1 MKKIIFTLGTV
12 VLFLAACNT
21 SSKVQ
26 EPEFRDVKDV
36 RLVNVGVLNT
46 TAGVDLIYYNPN
58 NFGVE
63 LADAR
68 GDVYVDGQYLGR
80 FNLNDNV
87 QIRRKSE
94 FVIPALVSV
103 DNLGLVKNQRDI
115 YKKKEVTVRIDG
127 YARLKKAGFSKEV
140 PVKYEGVQS
149 VDKFRSIVSH

>member
-1 MKKIIFTLGTV
+1 MKKIIFTLGGA
-12 VLFLAACNT
+12 VLLLSACNT
-21 SSKVQ
+21 TSKVQ
-26 EPEFRDVKDV
+26 EPEFRDVRDV
-36 RLVNVGVLNT
+36 RLVKVGVLNT

-68 GDVYVDGQYLGR
+68 GDVYVDGQYLGK
-80 FNLNDNV
+80 FNLNNKV
-87 QIRRKSE
+87 SIKRKAE
-94 FVIPALVSV
+94 FVIPAMVSV

-115 YKKKEVTVRIDG
+115 YKKKEVTVRVDG
-127 YARLKKAGFSKEV
+127 FARLKKAGFSKEV

>member
-1 MKKIIFTLGTV
+1 MKKIIFTLGSA
-12 VLFLAACNT
+12 VLLLSACNT
-21 SSKVQ
+21 TSKVQ

-80 FNLNDNV
+80 FNLNDKV
-87 QIRRKSE
+87 SIGKRKE

-115 YKKKEVTVRIDG
+115 YKKKEVTIRIDG
-127 YARLKKAGFSKEV
+127 FARLKKAGFSKEI

>member
-1 MKKIIFTLGTV
+1 MKKGIFTITTALV
-12 VLFLAACNT
+12 FLAACKT
-21 SSKVQ
+21 SNVQ
-26 EPEFRDVKDV
+26 EPEFRDIKDV

-80 FNLNDNV
+80 FNLNDKVN
-87 QIRRKSE
+87 IGKRKE

-103 DNLGLVKNQRDI
+103 DNLGLIKNQREI

-127 YARLKKAGFSKEV
+127 FARLKKAGFSKEI
-140 PVKYEGVQS
+140 PVKYEGMQS

>member
-1 MKKIIFTLGTV
+1 MKKGIFTIATALI
-12 VLFLAACNT
+12 FLSACKT
-21 SSKVQ
+21 SNVQ
-26 EPEFRDVKDV
+26 EPEFRDIKDV
-36 RLVNVGVLNT
+36 RLVNVGVFNS

-63 LADAR
+63 LAEAR

-87 QIRRKSE
+87 SIRKKSE

-103 DNLGLVKNQRDI
+103 DNLGLIKNQKDI
-115 YKKKEVTVRIDG
+115 YKKKEVTIRIDG

-140 PVKYEGVQS
+140 PVKYEGVQNI
-149 VDKFRSIVSH
+149 DKFRSIVSG